1 MGKTDV
7 AKGLMC
13 DVIGS
18 DFVGQTERI
27 KSIREDHVVRISV
40 DCLRK
45 QLDEIFASWGMIE
58 TFRSVC
64 IRQMIEADLMG
75 IDSHGIGMLPIYEK
89 FRLQGSI
96 VVNPDVT
103 VMDDHQAVVLV
114 DAGHGMGHIAA
125 TKAMELAMD
134 KARKFGIG
142 VASVSHSNHY
152 GAAGVYSNM
161 ARRNGLLGL
170 SMTGTTQRS
179 VVPTFGREPR
189 FSTNPLAFA
198 APGGK
203 TDGFSLDMATS
214 TVAIG
219 KIAIAKREGKLIPPG
234 WAIDKL
240 GYPETDPIAALEED
254 PKRLT
259 PLGGSRELGSH
270 KGYGLAMMV
279 EILGSI
285 LSDSYIGGYN
295 LETGEREQFLNI
307 GHFFLAID
315 PVAFRRESGAFE
327 TSLDRLVAY
336 LRATPPVN
344 PDQPVLVAGDP
355 ENAAYRERTEHGIPV
370 TESLLEEISDVC
382 KSCQAKF
389 VLM

>member
-1 MGKTDV
+1 M
-7 AKGLMC
+7 
-13 DVIGS
+13 
-18 DFVGQTERI
+18 
-27 KSIREDHVVRISV
+27 RISV
-40 DCLRK
+40 DRLRK
-45 QLDEIFASWGMIE
+45 QLDEIFMAWGMSE
-58 TFRSVC
+58 AFRTVC
-64 IRQMIEADLMG
+64 IRQVIEADLMG
-75 IDSHGIGMLPIYEK
+75 IDSHGIGMLPTYEK

-96 VVNPDVT
+96 VVNPEVT
-103 VMDDHQAVVLV
+103 IVDDHQAVVLV

-125 TKAMELAMD
+125 TRAMELAME
-134 KARKFGIG
+134 KAGKFGVG

-161 ARRNGLLGL
+161 ARKGGLLGI

-198 APGGK
+198 APGGE

-214 TVAIG
+214 TVAVG
-219 KIAIAKREGKLIPPG
+219 KITIAKREGRSIPPG
-234 WAIDKL
+234 WAIDES
-240 GYPETDPIAALEED
+240 GHPETDPVAALNAN

-259 PLGGSRELGSH
+259 PLGGTRELGSH

-285 LSDSYIGGYN
+285 LSDSYIGGYS
-295 LETGEREQFLNI
+295 LETGERGQFLNI

-315 PVAFRRESGAFE
+315 PVQFRREPGAFE
-327 TSLDRLVAY
+327 ASLDRLVAY
-336 LRATPPVN
+336 LRATPAID

-355 ENAAYRERTEHGIPV
+355 EIAAYKERTEQGIPV
-370 TESLLEEISDVC
+370 TESLIEEISDVC
-382 KSCQAKF
+382 KSCRAKF
-389 VLM
+389 VLK

>member
-1 MGKTDV
+1 MIIAAD
-7 AKGLMC
+7 
-13 DVIGS
+13 
-18 DFVGQTERI
+18 R
-27 KSIREDHVVRISV
+27 
-40 DCLRK
+40 LRK
-45 QLDEIFASWGMIE
+45 QLDEIFSSWGMKEI
-58 TFRSVC
+58 FRDVC
-64 IRQMIEADLMG
+64 IRQMVEADLMG

-89 FRLQGSI
+89 FRLQGYI

-103 VMDDHQAVVLV
+103 VVDDHLAVALV
-114 DAGHGMGHIAA
+114 DAGHGMGQIAA
-125 TKAMELAMD
+125 TKAMELAME
-134 KARKFGIG
+134 KARKFGVG
-142 VASVSHSNHY
+142 VASVRHSNHY

-161 ARRNGLLGL
+161 ARRSGLLGM

-219 KIAIAKREGKLIPPG
+219 KIAIAKREGKSIPPG
-234 WAIDKL
+234 WAVDEL
-240 GYPETDPIAALEED
+240 GHPETNPVAALEAD

-259 PLGGSRELGSH
+259 PLGGTRELGSH

-285 LSDSYIGGYN
+285 LSDSYIGGYS
-295 LETGEREQFLNI
+295 LKTGERGRFLNI

-315 PVAFRRESGAFE
+315 PVAFRREPGTFE
-327 TSLDRLVAY
+327 SSLDRLVAY
-336 LRATPPVN
+336 LRSTPTAN

-355 ENAAYRERTEHGIPV
+355 ENAAYKERTENGIPV
-370 TESLLEEISDVC
+370 IESLIEEIYDVC
-382 KSCQAKF
+382 KSSRAKF
-389 VLM
+389 ILK

>member
-1 MGKTDV
+1 MII
-7 AKGLMC
+7 A
-13 DVIGS
+13 
-18 DFVGQTERI
+18 
-27 KSIREDHVVRISV
+27 V
-40 DCLRK
+40 DQVRK
-45 QLDEIFASWGMIE
+45 QLDEIFTSWGMIE
-58 TFRSVC
+58 TFRSIC
-64 IRQMIEADLMG
+64 IRQMVEADLMG

-89 FRLQGSI
+89 FRLQGYI

-103 VMDDHQAVVLV
+103 VVDDHQAVALV
-114 DAGHGMGHIAA
+114 DAGHGMGQIAA
-125 TKAMELAMD
+125 TKAMELAME
-134 KARKFGIG
+134 KARKFGVG
-142 VASVSHSNHY
+142 VVSVRHSNHY

-161 ARRNGLLGL
+161 ARRSGLLGI

-219 KIAIAKREGKLIPPG
+219 KIAIAKREGKSIPPG
-234 WAIDKL
+234 WAVDEL
-240 GYPETDPIAALEED
+240 GRPETDPVAALEAD

-259 PLGGSRELGSH
+259 PLGGTRELGSH

-285 LSDSYIGGYN
+285 LSDSYIGGYS
-295 LETGEREQFLNI
+295 LETGERGKFLNL

-315 PVAFRRESGAFE
+315 PVAFRREPGAFE
-327 TSLDRLVAY
+327 SSLDRLVAY
-336 LRATPPVN
+336 LRATPTVN

-355 ENAAYRERTEHGIPV
+355 ENAAYKERTENGIPV
-370 TESLLEEISDVC
+370 TESLIEEIYDVC
-382 KSCQAKF
+382 KSCRAKF
-389 VLM
+389 VLK

>member
-1 MGKTDV
+1 MDDDV
-7 AKGLMC
+7 
-13 DVIGS
+13 D
-18 DFVGQTERI
+18 GQNERV
-27 KSIREDHVVRISV
+27 KSVQGDRIMRIAV
-40 DCLRK
+40 DRLHR
-45 QLDEIFASWGMIE
+45 QLDEIFTAWGMIE
-58 TFRSVC
+58 VFRTVC
-64 IRQMIEADLMG
+64 IRQVIEADLMG
-75 IDSHGIGMLPIYEK
+75 IDSHGIGMLPTYEK

-103 VMDDHQAVVLV
+103 VVDDHQAVALV

-125 TKAMELAMD
+125 TQAMELAME
-134 KARKFGIG
+134 KAGKFGVG

-161 ARRNGLLGL
+161 ARRRGLLGM

-219 KIAIAKREGKLIPPG
+219 KITIAKREGKSIPPG
-234 WAIDKL
+234 WAIDES
-240 GYPETDPIAALEED
+240 GHPETDPIAALKAD

-259 PLGGSRELGSH
+259 PLGGTRELGSH

-279 EILGSI
+279 EILGSL
-285 LSDSYIGGYN
+285 LSDSYIGGYS
-295 LETGEREQFLNI
+295 LETGERGQFLNI

-315 PVAFRRESGAFE
+315 PVAFRGEPGAFE
-327 TSLDRLVAY
+327 ASLDRLVEY
-336 LRATPPVN
+336 LRATPAID

-355 ENAAYRERTEHGIPV
+355 EIAAYKERTEQGIPV
-370 TESLLEEISDVC
+370 TEALIEEISDVC
-382 KSCQAKF
+382 KSSGAKF
-389 VLM
+389 VLK